1 MNFLLLIS
9 FTTFF
14 NFNPLAAHLE
24 KTVLETRDRCLS
36 KYRSVFA
43 LHFSHNPFF
52 LTVYIK
58 IMKQFKDAER
68 KEKMLFFAW
77 KEKIFNNDDVD
88 ERARK

>member
-1 MNFLLLIS
+1 MTAVSLSTEVYLRYTFL
-9 FTTFF
+9 TT
-14 NFNPLAAHLE
+14 L
-24 KTVLETRDRCLS
+24 
-36 KYRSVFA
+36 
-43 LHFSHNPFF
+43 FF
-52 LTVYIK
+52 LAVYIK